1 MPAFTWASGDNG
13 KCSNC
18 PANAPACYQGLCYMP
33 KNYEAPTTTTE
44 STTTS
49 TTTEEPTTTCEPDEP
64 EAEGADNNQEE
75 EEENNDGFR
84 MRV

>member
-33 KNYEAPTTTTE
+33 KNYEHTTTTTTPSTTTTTTTE
-44 STTTS
+44 ESTT
-49 TTTEEPTTTCEPDEP
+49 PCPPDEDVNDA
-64 EAEGADNNQEE
+64 EAEGADNNDDQ
-75 EEENNDGFR
+75 FR
-84 MRV
+84 LRV